1 MNNVKGSF
9 LFKALV
15 HIVLFLSGITIL
27 IGGYYIVTFLDSY
40 SSKTTTFTETSEF
53 QTKYLKY
60 VERVAMYVDYRE
72 KGFTGSVGYD
82 SSSPDISTLFKQA
95 DEKYDTSNLTS
106 QQKDFSYYNAILN
119 NANSNFLYYVKN
131 LKTGAIY
138 YSSSLEDMVGEQPS
152 DEVSLETMNAYLE
165 NIQLNPA
172 YLIINTMTERYFTNV
187 NRNYQILNDDNLRWV
202 IEYMKNSTIKQSGN
216 SNGDYILCT
225 SIVDGFPN
233 HSDEFGVMNEH
244 FKDLYYNYKS
254 SLYPFVFA
262 LVVFLI
268 SFVLVISFSGHKKG
282 IGGIT
287 TNGFDH
293 WYTEISLG
301 LVLIGILGLYEFV
314 IKLSSILLGDFD
326 LKIFY
331 ILILAYTILYPFC
344 MYGFLSFIRRCK
356 ANILF
361 RNSLFNTL
369 YHRLCLFIID
379 FFAQRNFT
387 YRVAF
392 LLILFG
398 GIQTLAFYSYF
409 VVDIINN
416 ISVFMIIIV
425 LDYIFLGYVMFK
437 AAIDYNILSD
447 ETRKLT
453 EGNLT
458 HKIPVSTMCAPAR
471 ILGDYINNIGNGLS
485 AAVDEKLKSEHLKTE
500 LITNVS
506 HDIKTPLTSIINY
519 VDLLKKENLENKTA
533 VGYLEILSAKSW
545 RLKTLIEDLVE
556 ASKASS
562 GAITMNLECLNLVE
576 LIRQSV
582 GEFQDRFISHN
593 LDMIITIAEEPIY
606 IMADGRS
613 TYRIIENIFSNVN
626 KYTLSG
632 TRVYVDITTESET
645 VSVSVKN
652 ISANKLNIS
661 ADELMERFVRGD
673 LARNTEG
680 SGLGLSIAKSLADLQ
695 DATFDIIL
703 DGDLFKAV
711 LRFHRIEQSL
721 QDNNLSN

>member
-1 MNNVKGSF
+1 M
-9 LFKALV
+9 
-15 HIVLFLSGITIL
+15 
-27 IGGYYIVTFLDSY
+27 
-40 SSKTTTFTETSEF
+40 
-53 QTKYLKY
+53 
-60 VERVAMYVDYRE
+60 
-72 KGFTGSVGYD
+72 
-82 SSSPDISTLFKQA
+82 
-95 DEKYDTSNLTS
+95 
-106 QQKDFSYYNAILN
+106 
-119 NANSNFLYYVKN
+119 
-131 LKTGAIY
+131 
-138 YSSSLEDMVGEQPS
+138 
-152 DEVSLETMNAYLE
+152 
-165 NIQLNPA
+165 
-172 YLIINTMTERYFTNV
+172 
-187 NRNYQILNDDNLRWV
+187 
-202 IEYMKNSTIKQSGN
+202 
-216 SNGDYILCT
+216 
-225 SIVDGFPN
+225 
-233 HSDEFGVMNEH
+233 
-244 FKDLYYNYKS
+244 
-254 SLYPFVFA
+254 
-262 LVVFLI
+262 LI
-268 SFVLVISFSGHKKG
+268 S
-282 IGGIT
+282 
-287 TNGFDH
+287 
-293 WYTEISLG
+293 
-301 LVLIGILGLYEFV
+301 ILGLCQFV
-314 IKLSSILLGDFD
+314 IKISSTLLGNFD

-344 MYGFLSFIRRCK
+344 MFGFLSLIRRCK

-361 RNSLFNTL
+361 RNSLLNIL

-398 GIQTLAFYSYF
+398 GIQAIAFYSYF
-409 VVDIINN
+409 VINIINN
-416 ISVFMIIIV
+416 ISVFMILIV
-425 LDYIFLGYVMFK
+425 SDYIFLGYVLFK

-458 HKIPVSTMCAPAR
+458 HKIPVSNMCAPAR
-471 ILGDYINNIGNGLS
+471 TLGDYINNIGNGLS

-519 VDLLKKENLENKTA
+519 VDLLKKENLENETA
-533 VGYLEILSAKSW
+533 VGYLEILSTKSW

-562 GAITMNLECLNLVE
+562 GTITMNLECLNLVE

-582 GEFQDRFISHN
+582 GEFQDRFNSHN
-593 LDMIITIAEEPIY
+593 LETILTIAEEPIY

-632 TRVYVDITTESET
+632 TRVYVDITTEAET

-680 SGLGLSIAKSLADLQ
+680 SGLGLSIAKSLANLQ

-711 LRFHRIEQSL
+711 LRFHRIEQPL
-721 QDNNLSN
+721 QDYNLS